1 MATLRFA
8 LAQFDFPVGA
18 VARNG
23 ARVRELMRAARDEHR
38 VDLIAFPELTLAGYP
53 PEDLLVRP
61 SFLAACERELAEV
74 ARSAQGI
81 AAYLGHPHT
90 LGEVYN
96 AASLLTDGGVAF
108 TAHKQA
114 LPNYTV
120 FDEKRY
126 FRPGHESCVTDFGG
140 VRVGWLICEDIWE
153 PEPAARAAAQGAE
166 LLMVINA
173 SPFDVGKAQAR
184 DELLA
189 RRAREN
195 NLAIVYLN
203 LVGGQDD
210 LLFDGGSL
218 LVEADGTI
226 ATRAPA
232 FVDALLIA
240 EYDNVARKFRA
251 HDWPVERDASRE
263 ARVYAGL
270 VRGVRDYVDKNG
282 FKTVVLGLSGGIDS
296 ALTLALAVDALG
308 AERVR
313 SVALPSR
320 YTADISNREA
330 DNQAAKLGVR
340 HFSVPIEGPFQA
352 FLQALEPTWSGRAAD
367 LTEENLQSRCR
378 GVTLMALS
386 NKFGHMVLSTGNK
399 SEYAVGYA
407 TIYGDMCGGY
417 APLKDCYK
425 MLVYALARWRNAQG
439 DGEVIPQAVIDR
451 PPSAELRENQTDQD
465 SLPPYETLDAILER
479 FIEGEQSQAEI
490 IAAGFDEPTVRRV
503 AKLVLGSEYK
513 RRQAAPGPKISTRAF
528 GRDRRYPISSGWN

>member
-23 ARVRELMRAARDEHR
+23 ERVRELMRDARGAG
-38 VDLIAFPELTLAGYP
+38 VQLVAFPELTLSGYP
-53 PEDLLVRP
+53 PEDLLLRP
-61 SFLAACERELAEV
+61 SFLAACERELGAV
-74 ARSAQGI
+74 AQSAQGI
-81 AAYLGHPHT
+81 AAYVGHPHA

-96 AASLLTDGGVAF
+96 AASLLSEGAIAF
-108 TAHKQA
+108 SAHKQA

-126 FRPGHESCVTDFGG
+126 FRPGHDSAVADFSG
-140 VRVGWLICEDIWE
+140 VRVGWLVCEDIWE
-153 PEPAARAAAQGAE
+153 PEPAALAAGNGAE
-166 LLMVINA
+166 LLVVINA
-173 SPFDVGKAQAR
+173 SPFDLEKSKQR
-184 DELLA
+184 EELLA

-195 NLAIVYLN
+195 DVAIAYLN

-218 LVEADGTI
+218 LVEPDGRI
-226 ATRAPA
+226 AARAPA

-240 EYDNVARKFRA
+240 EYDSATRKFLSI
-251 HDWPVERDASRE
+251 DWPIEVDPSVE

-270 VRGVRDYVDKNG
+270 VRGIRDYVDKNHFPG
-282 FKTVVLGLSGGIDS
+282 VLLGLSGGIDS

-308 AERVR
+308 PERVTGVR
-313 SVALPSR
+313 LPSR
-320 YTADISNREA
+320 YTSDLSNDLAEQQADA
-330 DNQAAKLGVR
+330 LGVR
-340 HFSVPIEGPFQA
+340 LLTIPIEAPFIGFLDALAPA
-352 FLQALEPTWSGRAAD
+352 FAGKAAD
-367 LTEENLQSRCR
+367 ITEENLQSRSR
-378 GVTLMALS
+378 GAILMALS
-386 NKFGHMVLSTGNK
+386 NKLGRMLLTTGNK

-425 MLVYALARWRNAQG
+425 QLVYALARWRNRR
-439 DGEVIPQAVIDR
+439 GENIPQAVIER
-451 PPSAELRENQTDQD
+451 APSAELRENQTDQD
-465 SLPPYETLDAILER
+465 SLPPYEILDAILER

-490 IAAGFDEPTVRRV
+490 VAAGFDEATVRRI
-503 AKLVLGSEYK
+503 ARLVLASEHK

-528 GRDRRYPISSGWN
+528 GRDRRYPITSGWR

>member
-1 MATLRFA
+1 MRFA

-23 ARVRELMRAARDEHR
+23 ARVRELTGQARYVHAAQ
-38 VDLIAFPELTLAGYP
+38 LIAFPELTLSGYP
-53 PEDLLVRP
+53 PEDLLLRP
-61 SFLAACERELAEV
+61 SFLAGCEHELAEV
-74 ARSAQGI
+74 AKEADGI
-81 AAYLGHPHT
+81 AAYVGHPHA

-96 AASLLTDGGVAF
+96 AASLLTDGAVAF

-126 FRPGHESCVTDFGG
+126 FRPGHESAVTDFAG
-140 VRVGWLICEDIWE
+140 VRIGWLVCEDIWE
-153 PEPAARAAAQGAE
+153 PEPAALAAGKGAQ
-166 LLMVINA
+166 LLIVINA
-173 SPFDVGKAQAR
+173 SPFDLEKSAQR
-184 DELLA
+184 EELLA

-195 NLAIVYLN
+195 NVAIAYLN

-218 LVEADGTI
+218 LVEPDGRV
-226 ATRAPA
+226 AARAPA

-240 EYDNVARKFRA
+240 EYDNAARSFRA
-251 HDWPVERDASRE
+251 IDWPVETDRSRE

-270 VRGVRDYVDKNG
+270 VRGIRDYVDKNHFPG
-282 FKTVVLGLSGGIDS
+282 VLLGLSGGIDS

-308 AERVR
+308 PERVTGVR
-313 SVALPSR
+313 LPSR
-320 YTADISNREA
+320 YTSDLSNDLAEQ
-330 DNQAAKLGVR
+330 QAKVLGVNLLTI
-340 HFSVPIEGPFQA
+340 PIERPFMG
-352 FLQALEPTWSGRAAD
+352 FLDALEPAFRGRAAD
-367 LTEENLQSRCR
+367 VTEENLQSRCR
-378 GVTLMALS
+378 GATLMALS
-386 NKFGHMVLSTGNK
+386 NKFGRMLLSTGNK

-417 APLKDCYK
+417 APIKDCYK
-425 MLVYALARWRNAQG
+425 QLVYALARWRNQR
-439 DGEVIPQAVIDR
+439 DEVIPRAVIDR

-465 SLPPYETLDAILER
+465 SLPPYEVLDAILER

-490 IAAGFDEPTVRRV
+490 IAAGFDEAMVRRV
-503 AKLVLGSEYK
+503 AKLVLMSEYK

-528 GRDRRYPISSGWN
+528 GRDRRYPISSGWR